1 MYELAGGSGGY
12 IYVSTVNVYA
22 NNTIDEKATISAN
35 GGNGFLGSL
44 SGSGG
49 VIVFDKNF
57 TIPVDQVSAYGG
69 LVDNQTGDGCGN
81 GAAGSIWY
89 RTEDSLIIKNN
100 KTITD
105 KMTVIK
111 IPQTT

>member
-1 MYELAGGSGGY
+1 M
-12 IYVSTVNVYA
+12 NA
-22 NNTIDEKATISAN
+22 NNTIDSRAKISAN
-35 GGNGFLGSL
+35 GGYGFLGSY

-57 TIPVDQVSAYGG
+57 TLPIEQATAYGG
-69 LVDNQTGDGCGN
+69 VSDVDTEGGCGN

-89 RTEDSLIIKNN
+89 KTEDSLIINNN
-100 KTITD
+100 KTVTD

-111 IPQTT
+111 IPPQSQVEEGP